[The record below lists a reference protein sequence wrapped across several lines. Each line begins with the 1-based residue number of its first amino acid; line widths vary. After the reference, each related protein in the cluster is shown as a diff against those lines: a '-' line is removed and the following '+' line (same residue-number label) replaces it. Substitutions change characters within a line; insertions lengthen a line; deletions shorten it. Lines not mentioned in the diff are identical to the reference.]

1 MTFLPQSLAYR
12 WQLSDFATDLLAGR
26 VAFNGRKS
34 HSAYPDVRSL
44 YGMRIRLHNIGP
56 LRDADIRFGPLTV
69 LVGPNGSGKTT
80 FTTVAYAVFKAHE
93 AALLDTLELV
103 ENPFS
108 DTEEAPRTRKGLA
121 NELLENWEDVF
132 TEQLDFELRRCCA
145 PDLATLARARRGGKN
160 AGPRITV
167 STKQWCMVFR
177 LSGDDLWLETD
188 HPDFRRPRLR
198 IARGT
203 SAFAVRRHMQQQFT
217 SDLPR
222 RAIYFPAGRSGIV
235 QTHTALSALMA
246 GALSGG
252 YFKDATIGAIP
263 GATADF
269 MQLVAQMRP
278 RRRVKRT
285 QKLASRVERSLLRG
299 KVRLQEKGG
308 KREFL
313 FRPEGQEGEWPVE
326 NMATAVAEFT
336 PLVLYLRHRAS
347 LGDAILIDEPESHLH
362 PESQVSLAA
371 GLIEIAS
378 LVSPVVVATHSEFL
392 VSQFSN
398 LMLQQ
403 SKRSDPALKAAS
415 GISVFLFGFHD
426 EDRGLGA
433 DVEPIDLDLDE
444 GFEITQFSEVS
455 ERVFS
460 DAIRLYNDLHG

>member
-1 MTFLPQSLAYR
+1 M
-12 WQLSDFATDLLAGR
+12 GR
-26 VAFNGRKS
+26 
-34 HSAYPDVRSL
+34 
-44 YGMRIRLHNIGP
+44 MRIRLHNIGP

-103 ENPFS
+103 ENPF
-108 DTEEAPRTRKGLA
+108 DGTDKDAPRTRKGLA
-121 NELLENWEDVF
+121 KELLENWEDMF
-132 TEQLDFELRRCCA
+132 TERLDFELRRCCA

-167 STKQWCMVFR
+167 STEHWCMVFR

-188 HPDFRRPRLR
+188 HPEFKRPRLR
-198 IARGT
+198 IERGIA
-203 SAFAVRRHMQQQFT
+203 AFAVRRRIQERLT

-285 QKLASRVERSLLRG
+285 QKLANRVERNLLRG
-299 KVRLQEKGG
+299 KVRLQEQRGQ
-308 KREFL
+308 REFL
-313 FRPEGQEGEWPVE
+313 FRPEGQDAEWPVE

-336 PLVLYLRHRAS
+336 PLILYLRHRAS
-347 LGDAILIDEPESHLH
+347 PSDAILIDEPESHLH
-362 PESQVSLAA
+362 PESQVALAA
-371 GLIEIAS
+371 GLVETAGLIA
-378 LVSPVVVATHSEFL
+378 PVIIATHSEFL
-392 VSQFSN
+392 VSQLSN

-403 SKRSDPALKAAS
+403 SKRSDPALEVAS
-415 GISVFLFGFHD
+415 DLSVFSFRFHD

-433 DVEPIDLDLDE
+433 DVEAIDLDTNE

-460 DAIRLYNDLHG
+460 DGIRLYNDLHS